1 MTSSTLPL
9 PPKWEDCLPEIETS
23 SGPLVARCF
32 SAGDR
37 TGHGVWWRGDEAD
50 LILSSL
56 EGTPDQ
62 AWPSSPPFQEIVA
75 ENIAA
80 GGRPALLGVGMAGKS
95 HWSATIEGDGFT
107 EAVAFDIACRTA
119 AAPALLGSAYLI
131 AEGWTAE
138 RIDDRSLAIRHLD
151 GREVIL
157 DTIGNCALA
166 WAGKNIALKP
176 SFDATQHQRGQ
187 TYRWR
192 YVLKKP

>member
-1 MTSSTLPL
+1 M
-9 PPKWEDCLPEIETS
+9 ETS

-32 SAGDR
+32 VTGDR
-37 TGHGVWWRGDEAD
+37 TGHGIWWCEGGAE

-62 AWPSSPPFQEIVA
+62 AWPCSPPFQEIVA

-95 HWSATIEGDGFT
+95 HWSATIEGDGFS
-107 EAVAFDIACRTA
+107 EAIAFDIACRTA
-119 AAPALLGSAYLI
+119 AVPALLGSAYLI
-131 AEGWTAE
+131 ADHWTATRVSE
-138 RIDDRSLAIRHLD
+138 SSLSICHTD
-151 GREVIL
+151 GRQVVL

-166 WAGKNIALKP
+166 WSGKNVAIKP
-176 SFDATQHQRGQ
+176 SLDATQHQRGK